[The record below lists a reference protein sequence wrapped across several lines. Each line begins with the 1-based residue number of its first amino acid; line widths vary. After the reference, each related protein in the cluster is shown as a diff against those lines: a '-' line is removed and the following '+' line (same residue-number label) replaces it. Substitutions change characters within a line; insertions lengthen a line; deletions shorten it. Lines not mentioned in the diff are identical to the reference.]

1 MDYDIFISY
10 RREGGAQYARI
21 LKAELEKRGYRGR
34 VFLDYD
40 ELRDGKFDSRIM
52 AAIDS
57 ARVFIFILSPG
68 SLDRCCNADDWVRQE
83 ILYALEHEK
92 HIIPV
97 NFDGLFTGFPLAVPE
112 EIRTALGQHQFS
124 KIDSESL
131 LDVSLDKMIRERIV
145 PVVSMYDSDATQDVG
160 AEITVIADA
169 DCAIF
174 FFDKKLG
181 TAQAGVPCKLKLKK
195 GNYLLDFVSA
205 QVPYISRK
213 LKYAV
218 PDNDY
223 CDFIELT
230 IKDEVDPELVELTP
244 FENEEGKYGFKDSAG
259 RVVIPCIYE
268 YACDFHDGLAE
279 VEKEDGPDG
288 MKFTAWGYVDK
299 RGREVIPCKFEYTRQ
314 FGDGLA
320 WVEEF
325 DGTAYYIDRTGKKV
339 FDCTGSNSG
348 DFHCGRAM
356 VDDEEGLWGYRDR
369 TGKIVIP
376 CRFYFAYDF
385 AEGMALVM
393 TEDNK
398 YGFIDLEGRL
408 VIPYQYDYA
417 ENFTG
422 GVTEVAIGDETFK
435 IDKHGNRV

>member
-339 FDCTGSNSG
+339 FDCTGYAMEEVRGHADGSVHIMISCMEEWTTFRVRNTLFHTVDFSKIWESGYSTKGAGRGIGLASYKKILRDYDHVFFAAAVEDG
-348 DFHCGRAM
+348 DFIQELRILGRNA
-356 VDDEEGLWGYRDR
+356 DISG
-369 TGKIVIP
+369 GK
-376 CRFYFAYDF
+376 
-385 AEGMALVM
+385 
-393 TEDNK
+393 
-398 YGFIDLEGRL
+398 
-408 VIPYQYDYA
+408 
-417 ENFTG
+417 
-422 GVTEVAIGDETFK
+422 
-435 IDKHGNRV
+435 